1 MPSFVLSACNKIA
14 MRFEMSTT
22 LSNAIQ
28 RAVLASLADIDTK
41 GDEGSLIL
49 EKLGPETRGII
60 ALRID
65 PRRPDIDRFKQL
77 NEQFDASF

>member
-1 MPSFVLSACNKIA
+1 MAQFKVVLEGIKLDEKQSAA
-14 MRFEMSTT
+14 
-22 LSNAIQ
+22 LSNSIQ

-65 PRRPDIDRFKQL
+65 PRRPDIDRFKQI